1 MTFSSEFFFFKSAW
15 IFACAFPWQKKSK
28 QKENTK
34 GKIQDL
40 NRNSK
45 KSYPLCTHAFITC
58 TTTTRTNK
66 GAKNLKNGFL
76 LFHLVVLIVHASI
89 FSPRFSQKQS
99 AKHNSGMGTAWG
111 VTWKHWPPVHGPP
124 TDRSTDP
131 FYGPPPTHPCYGPP
145 QKIAEKENKQI

>member
-1 MTFSSEFFFFKSAW
+1 MNFFSSKVPEFLHVLFPDKRRANRRKTQREKFKIW
-15 IFACAFPWQKKSK
+15 TETLKKVIHCVLS
-28 QKENTK
+28 
-34 GKIQDL
+34 
-40 NRNSK
+40 
-45 KSYPLCTHAFITC
+45 HAFITC
-58 TTTTRTNK
+58 TTIHTNK